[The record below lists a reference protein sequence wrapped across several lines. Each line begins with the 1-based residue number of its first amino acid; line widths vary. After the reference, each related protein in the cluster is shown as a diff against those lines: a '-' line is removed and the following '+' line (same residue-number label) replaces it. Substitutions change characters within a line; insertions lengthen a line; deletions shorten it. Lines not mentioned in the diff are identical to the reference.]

1 MKRLYLSIL
10 TAGFLFVM
18 PAMAYAQDA
27 PPVGQALVRE
37 GDYAV
42 ELVKALNINTAQGE
56 AGAENALATLGIAPK
71 SGWISDFPVT
81 PDILAKVQ
89 KSVGE
94 AVSAGRL
101 PMSWEDAYKALLAL
115 NRELGLA
122 VTPADEGQ
130 QYAEQPDTDQSTV
143 DTYYSDEGPPV
154 ITYYEPPPDYAY
166 LYAWDPYP
174 FWCDGFW
181 FPGYFI
187 LTDFN
192 IVVVD
197 NHHRHHH
204 DGDNDRDDH
213 WSGIKT
219 VTNHVIDPVSKTAV
233 VIDPV
238 FKQPV
243 VQTAFRPV
251 GAKSFDTVVSSTSV
265 STRRGEY
272 NSVRSFNRA
281 ERGTFNRESASN
293 LLSRGA
299 NRPSGMSE
307 RIEDTRAAGR
317 ELPSSISPAGGG
329 GSRGVE
335 TRGFS
340 GSRSVETRGFSGGG
354 RSAATPS
361 VGSGGFSGGGS
372 RGFSGGRSFS
382 SPGGGSSGGHSTGG
396 GFGGGFSGGR
406 SMGGGFGGS
415 RR

>member
-1 MKRLYLSIL
+1 MKKLYLSII
-10 TAGFLFVM
+10 TAGFLLVM

-27 PPVGQALVRE
+27 PPIGQSLVRE

-42 ELVKALNINTAQGE
+42 ELVKALNINAAQGE
-56 AGAENALATLGIAPK
+56 ADAENALATLGIAPK

-81 PDILAKVQ
+81 PDILAQVQ

-101 PMSWEDAYKALLAL
+101 SMSWEDAYKALLAL
-115 NRELGLA
+115 NKELGLA
-122 VTPADEGQ
+122 ITPADEGL
-130 QYAEQPDTDQSTV
+130 QYAEQPDTDNDTV
-143 DTYYSDEGPPV
+143 DTYFSDEGPPV

-181 FPGYFI
+181 FPGYYI

-192 IVVVD
+192 VVIVH
-197 NHHRHHH
+197 HHRHHH

-213 WSGIKT
+213 WSGTKT
-219 VTNHVIDPVSKTAV
+219 VTNHVVDPVSKTAV

-238 FKQPV
+238 LKQPV

-251 GAKSFDTVVSSTSV
+251 GAKSFDPV
-265 STRRGEY
+265 
-272 NSVRSFNRA
+272 VRSTGINNQRVEGDTRKVFTRTD
-281 ERGTFNRESASN
+281 RGTFNRGSASN
-293 LLSRGA
+293 LVNRGA
-299 NRPSGMSE
+299 NRPSGISE
-307 RIEDTRAAGR
+307 RIEDTRATGR
-317 ELPSSISPAGGG
+317 ELPSSMCSVGDC
-329 GSRGVE
+329 GSRG
-335 TRGFS
+335 GS
-340 GSRSVETRGFSGGG
+340 SRSVEARGFSGGG

-361 VGSGGFSGGGS
+361 VGSGGFRGGES

-396 GFGGGFSGGR
+396 GFGRGFSGGR